1 MYTND
6 SELCCFILYPTF
18 QELLL
23 VRSTTQSKSSFVPG
37 DKPGSSDSP
46 SVILQLFSS
55 FSLVPADWRNRV
67 SSYRGSK
74 RNPPCTTSNFFCL
87 SKFVIYLCGV
97 LLSRVET
104 GSVRVAWSHH
114 FSVVYRKCYGHSILM
129 NISQYSLCA
138 ILRLAREPLV

>member
-97 LLSRVET
+97 LLRVET
-104 GSVRVAWSHH
+104 ASVRVAFRPIIFLSCPEKMLRSFDIDEH
-114 FSVVYRKCYGHSILM
+114 FSVFTVR
-129 NISQYSLCA
+129 YSA
-138 ILRLAREPLV
+138 PSFSSGP

>member
-74 RNPPCTTSNFFCL
+74 RNPPCTTSNFFFL
-87 SKFVIYLCGV
+87 LKFVIYLWGSSQQ
-97 LLSRVET
+97 SRDWISASGLVP
-104 GSVRVAWSHH
+104 SFFCRVQKMLRSFDIDEH
-114 FSVVYRKCYGHSILM
+114 FSVFTAR
-129 NISQYSLCA
+129 YSA
-138 ILRLAREPLV
+138 PSFSSGP

>member
-6 SELCCFILYPTF
+6 SELCCFILYHTF
-18 QELLL
+18 QELLLL

-74 RNPPCTTSNFFCL
+74 KNPPCTTSNFFCL
-87 SKFVIYLCGV
+87 SKFVIYLWGSSQQ
-97 LLSRVET
+97 SRDWISAI
-104 GSVRVAWSHH
+104 GFSSHH
-114 FSVVYRKCYGHSILM
+114 FSVVSGENVTVIRY
-129 NISQYSLCA
+129 
-138 ILRLAREPLV
+138 